1 MTDIR
6 HVHDSFFQIGNISV
20 PFVVVQ
26 DSKNTIGIEIGN
38 YVDGNRFSI
47 IQITV
52 EIDGTIRFDG
62 SAGNSSPQVVT
73 LGNILTGHTGAMRNK
88 E

>member
-1 MTDIR
+1 MTDIE
-6 HVHDSFFQIGNISV
+6 HVHEGLFQIGNISV
-20 PFVVVQ
+20 PFVISQ

-38 YVDGNRFSI
+38 YIDGNRFSV

-62 SAGNSSPQVVT
+62 SAGNDSPQVVT
-73 LGNILTGHTGAMRNK
+73 LGNILTGCTGAMRS
-88 E
+88 